1 MPSDFPFV
9 KIPSDQLHHFGKR
22 DPETRVYRRE
32 GTQEEC
38 AEWFDK
44 VMELAGH
51 AVSPGGVCMYAHV
64 SRAAVYKAINEG
76 RLTAFGFHLVTESR
90 SVFGFKRKIRENPYV
105 YVPVSEA
112 KAWGDIISEKVKART
127 LTRDE
132 EPGWIDDRAFQKLTA
147 GMEKGKY
154 PRRKTTTQ
162 K

>member
-1 MPSDFPFV
+1 
-9 KIPSDQLHHFGKR
+9 
-22 DPETRVYRRE
+22 
-32 GTQEEC
+32 
-38 AEWFDK
+38 
-44 VMELAGH
+44 
-51 AVSPGGVCMYAHV
+51 MYAHV